1 MKGSYTVTVENRR
14 VQFRFTLNRNITILR
29 GDSATGKTTVIDMI
43 NAYRTRGAESG
54 INVSCKKECIVLSG
68 KDWRELLSLYK
79 DSIIFI
85 DEGEK
90 FVSSVEFA
98 EAVRSSD
105 NYYVIATREPLFN
118 LPYSVK
124 EIYGIKNKSGNRYQG
139 TKRLYSEFYP
149 LNNTDIS
156 EMPKPDTVIVEDSN
170 SAFEFYSD
178 VFSSYGI
185 TCVSACGNSN
195 IYRMLSEAGTETIL
209 VIADGA
215 AFGAEI
221 ERILGIKKI
230 KNVILYLPESFEWV
244 ILKSG
249 LIENTET
256 LLQNPS
262 EYVDSEK
269 YFSWERFFTAVL
281 TEKTA
286 GTYLEYR
293 KSRLNKNYLHSKEK
307 AAVLKVH
314 PQMK

>member
-1 MKGSYTVTVENRR
+1 MKGSYTVTVQNRR
-14 VQFRFTLNRNITILR
+14 VQYKFTLNRNITVLR
-29 GDSATGKTTVIDMI
+29 GDSATGKTTVIRMI
-43 NAYRTRGAESG
+43 DDYRTNGVESG
-54 INVSCKKECIVLSG
+54 ITVTCRKECIVLSG
-68 KDWRELLSLYK
+68 KDWRSLLSLYK

-98 EAVRSSD
+98 EAVKNSD

-118 LPYSVK
+118 LPYSVR

-149 LNNTDIS
+149 LHDTDLY
-156 EMPKPDTVIVEDSN
+156 EMPKPDTVIAEDSN
-170 SAFEFYSD
+170 AAFEFYEN
-178 VFSSYGI
+178 VFSQFGI
-185 TCVSACGNSN
+185 NCVSANGNSN
-195 IYRMLSEAGTETIL
+195 IFKMLTEIAAETVL

-221 ERILGIKKI
+221 ERILAIRKI
-230 KNVILYLPESFEWV
+230 KNIILYLPESFEWV

-249 LIENTET
+249 LVENTKKI
-256 LLQNPS
+256 LDDPS
-262 EYVDSEK
+262 EYIDSAL

-281 TEKTA
+281 TDKTK

-293 KSRLNKNYLHSKEK
+293 KSKLNKNYLHNIERNSILG
-307 AAVLKVH
+307 VL
-314 PQMK
+314 PPMK

>member
-1 MKGSYTVTVENRR
+1 MKGSYTITVQNRR
-14 VQFRFTLNRNITILR
+14 VQYKFTLNRNITVLR
-29 GDSATGKTTVIDMI
+29 GDSATGKTTVIRMI
-43 NAYRTRGAESG
+43 DDYRTNGAESG
-54 INVSCKKECIVLSG
+54 ITVTCRKECIVLSG
-68 KDWRELLSLYK
+68 KDWRSLLSLYK

-98 EAVRSSD
+98 DAVKNSD

-118 LPYSVK
+118 LPYSVR

-149 LNNTDIS
+149 LNDVELY
-156 EMPKPDTVIVEDSN
+156 EMSKPDTVIVEDSN
-170 SAFEFYSD
+170 AAFEFYEN
-178 VFSSYGI
+178 VFSPFGVS
-185 TCVSACGNSN
+185 CVSANGNSN
-195 IYRMLSEAGTETIL
+195 IFKKLTEIAAETVL

-221 ERILGIKKI
+221 ERILAIRRI
-230 KNVILYLPESFEWV
+230 KNIILYLPESFEWV

-249 LIENTET
+249 LIENTQRI
-256 LLQNPS
+256 LDAPS
-262 EYVDSEK
+262 EYIDSAL

-281 TEKTA
+281 TDKTK

-293 KSRLNKNYLHSKEK
+293 KSKLNKNYLHNSERDSILG
-307 AAVLKVH
+307 VL
-314 PQMK
+314 PPMK

>member
-149 LNNTDIS
+149 LNNTDIF
-156 EMPKPDTVIVEDSN
+156 EIPKPDTVIVEDSN

-195 IYRMLSEAGTETIL
+195 IYRMLSDAGTETVL

-307 AAVLKVH
+307 DALLKVI
-314 PQMK
+314 PQIK

>member
-1 MKGSYTVTVENRR
+1 MKGSYTITVQNRR
-14 VQFRFTLNRNITILR
+14 VQYKFTLNRNITILR
-29 GDSATGKTTVIDMI
+29 GDSATGKTTVIRMI
-43 NAYRTRGAESG
+43 DDYRTHGAESG
-54 INVSCKKECIVLSG
+54 ISVTCRKECIVLSG
-68 KDWRELLSLYK
+68 KDWRSLLSLYK

-98 EAVRSSD
+98 DAVKNSD

-118 LPYSVK
+118 LPYSVR

-149 LNNTDIS
+149 LNDVELY

-170 SAFEFYSD
+170 AAFEFYEN
-178 VFSSYGI
+178 VFSPFGI
-185 TCVSACGNSN
+185 ICLSANGNSN
-195 IYRMLSEAGTETIL
+195 IFKMLTEITAETVL

-221 ERILGIKKI
+221 ERILAIRKI
-230 KNVILYLPESFEWV
+230 KNIILYLPESFEWV

-249 LIENTET
+249 LIENTGKI
-256 LLQNPS
+256 LDDPS
-262 EYVDSEK
+262 EYIDSALC
-269 YFSWERFFTAVL
+269 FSWERFFTALL
-281 TEKTA
+281 TDKTK

-293 KSRLNKNYLHSKEK
+293 KSKLNKNYLHNTERNSIMG
-307 AAVLKVH
+307 VL
-314 PQMK
+314 PPMK